1 MTVSWWMWFI
11 VGVVLL
17 LAEFA
22 TPGAFYL
29 FFFGLGAIAVGLLGG
44 LGIQPP
50 LAVQL
55 VLFVVFSIGL
65 LVLLRR
71 RLRLR
76 FDSKLPDREVDN
88 VVGEIAV
95 TLEEIPVDAV
105 GKAELRGSVWNAR
118 NVGDTPLAP
127 NQRCAVLRVEG
138 LTLWIAPN

>member
-1 MTVSWWMWFI
+1 MWFI
-11 VGVVLL
+11 VGVLLL

-55 VLFVVFSIGL
+55 LLFLVFSIGL
-65 LVLLRR
+65 LVLLRK

-76 FDSKLPDREVDN
+76 FDSKLADREVDN

-118 NVGDTPLAP
+118 NVGDVPLAR

-138 LTLWIAPN
+138 LTLWIAAN

>member
-1 MTVSWWMWFI
+1 MTIAWWMWFI
-11 VGVVLL
+11 VGVLLL

-55 VLFVVFSIGL
+55 LLFLVFSIGL
-65 LVLLRR
+65 LVLLRK

-76 FDSKLPDREVDN
+76 FDSKLADREVDN

-118 NVGDTPLAP
+118 NVGDVPLAR

-138 LTLWIAPN
+138 LTLWIAAN